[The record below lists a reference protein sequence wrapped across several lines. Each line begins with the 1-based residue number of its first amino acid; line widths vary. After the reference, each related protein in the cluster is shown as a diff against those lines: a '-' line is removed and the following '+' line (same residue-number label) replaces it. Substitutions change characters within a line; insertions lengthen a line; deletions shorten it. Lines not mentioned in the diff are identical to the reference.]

1 MPRPKKTDEEIRAMR
16 EKILDVTAAILQEDG
31 PDAITSRAIAKRL
44 GMSHMSLFTYFEN
57 QAAILSALRNR
68 LLSTWSSLFEEIT
81 ERALSEDIPPLVEE
95 ILGNL
100 VTFAQE
106 NPNLYR
112 MGWVIP
118 EKHNQ
123 LLVEFQHR
131 KLIAADVLA
140 SLLKTGMERG
150 DFVTRDPLLAATT
163 ALGMVNVPFILFHTG
178 RINDPVFRDQMVAEV
193 LSAAMLYL
201 KGK

>member
-150 DFVTRDPLLAATT
+150 DCVTRDPLLAATT